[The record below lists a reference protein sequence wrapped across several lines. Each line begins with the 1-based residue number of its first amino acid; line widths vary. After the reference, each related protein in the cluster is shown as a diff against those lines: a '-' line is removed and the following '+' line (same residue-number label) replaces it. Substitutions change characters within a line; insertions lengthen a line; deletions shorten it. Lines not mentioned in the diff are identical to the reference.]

1 MQFAEIQIEKM
12 KRGKLWLFNEPEET
26 QNEDIFNWEAGI

>member
-1 MQFAEIQIEKM
+1 MRFVEIQIEKV

-26 QNEDIFNWEAGI
+26 QNGDIDWEEEI